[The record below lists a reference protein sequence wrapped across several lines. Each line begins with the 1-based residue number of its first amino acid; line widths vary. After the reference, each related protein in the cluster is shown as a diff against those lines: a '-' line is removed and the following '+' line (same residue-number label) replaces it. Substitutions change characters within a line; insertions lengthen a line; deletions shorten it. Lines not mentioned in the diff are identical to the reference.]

1 MYAKS
6 LCWTCAI
13 AGQCIFY
20 SDEEYNC
27 MDYEP
32 ENTAVHLTPFTAKP
46 IEPGEPI
53 PMPNVREIE

>member
-1 MYAKS
+1 MEDKR
-6 LCWTCAI
+6 
-13 AGQCIFY
+13 FY

-46 IEPGEPI
+46 VEPGEPI
-53 PMPNVREIE
+53 PMPNVRVTE